1 MSLLQRILSS
11 DRDEPPAPSEDI
23 RLVVG
28 LGNPGPD
35 YDKTRHNIGFEL
47 VDLLASSR
55 DLKWTRDRKFRA
67 KVAEFENSL
76 ILAKPQTFMNI
87 SGNAVARLMRHHK
100 LKPDQVLVAYDDVDL
115 PVGRLRFKAGGSAA
129 GHNGIKSIIEY
140 IGTDT
145 FPRVKIGIGSADGRE
160 QMVDHVLG
168 HFSEEEWH
176 ELQKVLANAVDGV
189 NCALS
194 AGLDAAMNQFN
205 RKSE

>member
-1 MSLLQRILSS
+1 MT
-11 DRDEPPAPSEDI
+11 DNFAPKWPNLKI
-23 RLVVG
+23 
-28 LGNPGPD
+28 
-35 YDKTRHNIGFEL
+35 
-47 VDLLASSR
+47 ASFWPN
-55 DLKWTRDRKFRA
+55 L
-67 KVAEFENSL
+67 
-76 ILAKPQTFMNI
+76 
-87 SGNAVARLMRHHK
+87 
-100 LKPDQVLVAYDDVDL
+100 
-115 PVGRLRFKAGGSAA
+115 GSAA